1 MLLPAKAT
9 IILSFGIPIELKLK
23 GTISLNQSGFYP
35 LYILMTLFLF
45 FLKSCF
51 FTCSKT

>member
-1 MLLPAKAT
+1 MLVPAKAT
-9 IILSFGIPIELKLK
+9 ITLFFGIPIELKSK
-23 GTISLNQSGFYP
+23 GTTSLNQLGLYP
-35 LYILMTLFLF
+35 LYILTTLFLF